1 MAETSMPLQSVSL
14 YNTYFW
20 VAELFQAVPMFEKRM
35 NRKKILL
42 VRLGRPALFE
52 RRKKSSSFKP

>member
-20 VAELFQAVPMFEKRM
+20 VAELFQAVPMFEKRI
-35 NRKKILL
+35 NRKKY
-42 VRLGRPALFE
+42 
-52 RRKKSSSFKP
+52 SFSEVGKACII